1 MWRAHPWQDSPVN
14 VNFGAT
20 SHEQSMSLPKLPMC
34 DATRA
39 GKVCRALGE
48 PDSAGK
54 GFGQVWGT
62 PALHPHSWE
71 GMGAMELPEW
81 EWALPLQL
89 AHGYAGRCLHNSPNR
104 ALRRLWA
111 QQLYKWQWTERQP
124 DTQHWV
130 IPRISHTVQWC
141 PVTTQGTGCSSG
153 HQSQP
158 SKATPQERGWGG
170 SWHCMGAV
178 NQTPEYTL

>member
-54 GFGQVWGT
+54 GLGQVWGT

-81 EWALPLQL
+81 EWGLPLQL
-89 AHGYAGRCLHNSPNR
+89 AHGYAGRCLHNPKQSFEE
-104 ALRRLWA
+104 ALSTA
-111 QQLYKWQWTERQP
+111 A
-124 DTQHWV
+124 
-130 IPRISHTVQWC
+130 VQ
-141 PVTTQGTGCSSG
+141 
-153 HQSQP
+153 
-158 SKATPQERGWGG
+158 
-170 SWHCMGAV
+170 MAV
-178 NQTPEYTL
+178 NREAAWHTTLGNSKDLPHGTMVSCNHPRDWVQLWPSEPAHQGHPTGEEAEEDHGTAWEL